1 MIDVMEMPI
10 RSQQLQPDLGEI
22 HEGVAAL
29 SPIERDALMLVCVK
43 GLNYQDAAHKLG
55 ISSRMLQE
63 HLLRS
68 RLTLIA
74 KLKLKG

>member
-1 MIDVMEMPI
+1 MINVMENPVK
-10 RSQQLQPDLGEI
+10 SQPFQSNSDQV
-22 HEGVAAL
+22 HQAVAAL
-29 SPIERDALMLVCVK
+29 PPAEREALMLVCVK
-43 GLNYQDAAHKLG
+43 GLSYQDAAQKLG
-55 ISSRMLQE
+55 ISPGMLQE

>member
-1 MIDVMEMPI
+1 MIDVMEMRI

-43 GLNYQDAAHKLG
+43 GLSYQDAAQKLG
-55 ISSRMLQE
+55 ISPGMLQE

>member
-1 MIDVMEMPI
+1 MINVMENLTINQHYRPN
-10 RSQQLQPDLGEI
+10 SGQVHQA
-22 HEGVAAL
+22 VAAL
-29 SPIERDALMLVCVK
+29 PPIEREALMLVCVK
-43 GLNYQDAAHKLG
+43 GLNYQDAAQRLG
-55 ISSRMLQE
+55 ISPGVFQE

>member
-1 MIDVMEMPI
+1 MIDVMERPV
-10 RSQQLQPDLGEI
+10 RSQHFP
-22 HEGVAAL
+22 AAL
-29 SPIERDALMLVCVK
+29 AQVHQAVEALPPAEREALMLVCVR
-43 GLNYQDAAHKLG
+43 GLSYQDAARKLG
-55 ISSRMLQE
+55 ISPGMLQE